1 MEIAAFREGSLS
13 IIKMLVLSQINVE
26 IIVAPADSKIYM
38 EKKSK
43 GPKSPRHLWRIWEAV
58 YSSSRKVF
66 L

>member
-43 GPKSPRHLWRIWEAV
+43 GPKSPRHL
-58 YSSSRKVF
+58 
-66 L
+66 